1 MKIFGEIV
9 REYREKKKLPLR
21 KVAASLDVDTS
32 ILSKIERG
40 ERQAVSEMIPIL
52 AKELDIDFKELQINF
67 LTNRIISEFG
77 KEDYIRE
84 ALKQTE
90 KELNS

>member
-1 MKIFGEIV
+1 MFGELI
-9 REYREKKKLPLR
+9 RKHREKKKLPLR

-40 ERQAVSEMIPIL
+40 ERQAVSNMIPIL
-52 AKELDIDFKELQINF
+52 AKELDIDFKKLQINF
-67 LTNRIISEFG
+67 LTNRIMIEYG
-77 KEDYIRE
+77 KEKFISE

-90 KELNS
+90 KELKG